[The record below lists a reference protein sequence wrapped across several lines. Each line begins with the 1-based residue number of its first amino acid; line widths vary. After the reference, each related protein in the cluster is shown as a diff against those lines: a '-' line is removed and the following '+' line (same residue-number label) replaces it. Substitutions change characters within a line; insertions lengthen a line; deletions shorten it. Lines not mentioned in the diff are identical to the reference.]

1 MPMLIWVLLVF
12 PSYEVGYASVYA
24 DKYNGKR
31 TASGE
36 IYDRNEQV
44 AAHPYLPFGTL
55 VKVKNLRNGKWVEV
69 RIIDRFLP
77 TKGRFIN
84 LSRRSARLIG
94 WRPSDRVKVSI
105 RRLPRGVRTFVQRGV
120 ASWYGGK
127 FHGRKSACGIR
138 FDTYKMYAAH
148 KTLPCGAVVRV
159 VNLDNGR
166 SVKVRIVDRGPYRR
180 GRIIDLSYA
189 AARRLGMV
197 RRGTARVRI
206 EVVKWPPVVRW
217 R

>member
-1 MPMLIWVLLVF
+1 MILLTF
-12 PSYEVGYASVYA
+12 PAYEVGYASVYA
-24 DKYNGKR
+24 DRYHGKR

-36 IYDRNEQV
+36 IYDMTRQV

-69 RIIDRFLP
+69 EVIDRFRP

-84 LSRRSARLIG
+84 LSRKAANLID
-94 WRPSDRVKVSI
+94 WKASDKVKVTI
-105 RRLPRGVRTFVQRGV
+105 RRLPRGASTFVQKGN

-127 FHGRKSACGIR
+127 FHGRRSACGIK
-138 FDTYKMYAAH
+138 FDTYRMYAAH
-148 KTLPCGAVVRV
+148 KTLPCGAVVKV

-166 SVKVRIVDRGPYRR
+166 SVTVKIVDRGPYKR

-189 AARRLGMV
+189 AAKRLGMV
-197 RRGTARVRI
+197 KKGTARVRI
-206 EVVKWPPVVRW
+206 EVVKWPKVVRW
-217 R
+217 K